1 MALKMARSA
10 SHSRSC
16 LSLNTGVNDTFP
28 DFSLGSFAVMYG
40 STAILPLSMLLCVR
54 AQLPCQLGGLRTNVL
69 FIDGN
74 NTFRLYDVSHIAQL
88 HELDPRKVLKRIF
101 ISRAFTAYQMT
112 ALVFERLQTDI
123 ENFDSK
129 LIIISDIAKL
139 YLDEDIPQK
148 EARDV
153 FNQLTVYLS
162 KFARE
167 NHVVV
172 VATYLSSCSSE
183 RNILL
188 RAVAFEHANIVV
200 PVKPSKK
207 RSNRMNRQHSVL
219 EKYSLLNLG
228 SNFFSRTP
236 GHAHALTKFMEA

>member
-1 MALKMARSA
+1 VRSIPP
-10 SHSRSC
+10 SRPC
-16 LSLNTGVNDTFP
+16 LSLNTGVNDVFP
-28 DFSLGSFAVMYG
+28 DFSLGSFAVLYG
-40 STAILPLSMLLCVR
+40 STAVLPLSMLLCVR
-54 AQLPCQLGGLRTNVL
+54 AQLPYQLGGLRTNVL

-101 ISRAFTAYQMT
+101 ISRAFTAHQMT

-153 FNQLTVYLS
+153 FRQLTEYLS

-167 NHVVV
+167 NHVVI

-183 RNILL
+183 RNVLL
-188 RAVAFEHANIVV
+188 RAIVFEHANIVV

-207 RSNRMNRQHSVL
+207 RSNRMNKQYSVQ
-219 EKYSLLNLG
+219 EKHSLLSLR
-228 SNFFSRTP
+228 SNFLSHTS
-236 GHAHALTKFMEA
+236 GHVHPLTEFMEA

>member
-1 MALKMARSA
+1 LALKMARSA
-10 SHSRSC
+10 PHPRSC

-28 DFSLGSFAVMYG
+28 DFSLGSFAVLYG
-40 STAILPLSMLLCVR
+40 STAILHLSMLLCVR
-54 AQLPCQLGGLRTNVL
+54 AQLPYQLGGLRTNVL

-139 YLDEDIPQK
+139 YLDEGISQK

-167 NHVVV
+167 NLV

-200 PVKPSKK
+200 PVKPSKCARK
-207 RSNRMNRQHSVL
+207 RSNRMNRQYSVL
-219 EKYSLLNLG
+219 EKHSLLSLG

-236 GHAHALTKFMEA
+236 GHALTEFMEA